1 MPPKTKRLK
10 LLQESARR
18 AREGLKRARE
28 GDSTETVSH
37 ERLAVPLLPPPTAAI
52 VSDCSCSSDVSYD
65 VRNEPADSRLEEF
78 VEGWVLLLSHDDVVL
93 LGLFL
98 CFQLENLLGS
108 QLMLQSMHLL
118 CWENQI
124 ASFP

>member
-37 ERLAVPLLPPPTAAI
+37 ERPEVPLLPPPTAAT

-78 VEGWVLLLSHDDVVL
+78 VEEWVWSLSHDDVVSL
-93 LGLFL
+93 CLF
-98 CFQLENLLGS
+98 CAFS
-108 QLMLQSMHLL
+108 
-118 CWENQI
+118 
-124 ASFP
+124 